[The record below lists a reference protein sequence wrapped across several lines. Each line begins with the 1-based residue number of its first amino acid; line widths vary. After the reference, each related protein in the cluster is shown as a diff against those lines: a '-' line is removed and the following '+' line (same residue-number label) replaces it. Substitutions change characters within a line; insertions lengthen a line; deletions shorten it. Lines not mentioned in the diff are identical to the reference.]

1 VSARSYELWDP
12 ITARFVSTTDA
23 AAPGAFRLNG
33 HTRTYVYRRS
43 EDLGAMRGVLG
54 DARIVKYLA
63 ALDSGLSLVGYDPDF
78 QVLYVPLGADLPGLY
93 GRAAVLAS
101 GRPPL
106 ENTEERILEYR
117 KVPPQLAAHLAHLL
131 MS

>member
-1 VSARSYELWDP
+1 MEA
-12 ITARFVSTTDA
+12 
-23 AAPGAFRLNG
+23 
-33 HTRTYVYRRS
+33 
-43 EDLGAMRGVLG
+43 VLG

-63 ALDSGLSLVGYDPDF
+63 ALDARSGLVGYDAEE

-106 ENTEERILEYR
+106 ENPDEGILQYGN
-117 KVPPQLAAHLAHLL
+117 VPPAMAGHLAHLL